1 MYTIKTSNVT
11 IMVNDMDKSIDFY
24 TTGLGLELKQRWNN
38 HYAQV
43 AAPGVVIGLHP
54 AKATENPTNSISI
67 GFGVDSLAEAEK
79 RLKEL
84 NVHYETAEDKTGKIA
99 HFKDPDGTLL
109 YFMESSIDW

>member
-11 IMVNDMDKSIDFY
+11 IMVEDMDRSVDFY
-24 TTGLGLELKQRWNN
+24 KNIGLELKQRWNN

-54 AKATENPTNSISI
+54 AKEAANTSTAISI
-67 GFGVDSLAEAEK
+67 GFGVDSLDEVK
-79 RLKEL
+79 NRLQEL
-84 NVHYETAEDKTGKIA
+84 GVAYETAEAKEGKYA

-109 YFMESSIDW
+109 YFMESTIEW